1 MSISGIGFSV
11 NYTPRIDFSAARGV
25 GRGNPRQPSPSLPQ
39 MPSQS
44 TAETSGPASAARR
57 GPVSAAVEAAG
68 WRKNDVGEAS
78 ESANSTDVAAD
89 TATDTTET
97 GEDVQGLSEAE
108 HKEVQKL
115 EKRDA
120 EVRAHEAA
128 HLAAAGQYAA
138 GGISLDYQRGPDG
151 RQYAVGGDVSI
162 DLSAESTPE
171 ATIAKMQT
179 VRQAALAP
187 ASPSGQ
193 DRKVAAEATQK
204 ESTAQQKL
212 SEEAGNR
219 NESRS
224 SGGTAARADADKTAS
239 ENGMAREGTEKP
251 SGLAA
256 IENRSKIAGARSAY
270 GGSLAGT
277 GTLDW
282 AM

>member
-1 MSISGIGFSV
+1 MSISGIGFSA
-11 NYTPRIDFSAARGV
+11 NYPQRIDFSTARGL
-25 GRGNPRQPSPSLPQ
+25 GRENQSQPSELLPKIS
-39 MPSQS
+39 SQ
-44 TAETSGPASAARR
+44 TT
-57 GPVSAAVEAAG
+57 
-68 WRKNDVGEAS
+68 DEAS
-78 ESANSTDVAAD
+78 ESAISRETV
-89 TATDTTET
+89 TDTTKS
-97 GEDVQGLSEAE
+97 GEDIQGLSEADQ
-108 HKEVQKL
+108 KEVQKL

-138 GGISLDYQRGPDG
+138 GGMSLDYQQGPDG

-162 DLSAESTPE
+162 DVSAERTPE

-193 DRKVAAEATQK
+193 DRKVAAEATRK
-204 ESTAQQKL
+204 ESAAQQKL
-212 SEEAGNR
+212 SEEAGDPNT
-219 NESRS
+219 SRGG
-224 SGGTAARADADKTAS
+224 GGTTAGADADKAAS
-239 ENGMAREGTEKP
+239 ENRMAREGEEIT

-256 IENRSKIAGARSAY
+256 IEKRSKIAGAKSAY
-270 GGSLAGT
+270 RGSLAGT